1 MLFNTITFP
10 PQGTKNFYANDIS
23 NILVNNVISNNVYE
37 NQIKQSRNLIIVAG
51 DVSNNEASLAY
62 SHEGF
67 YWLSISGSADIFN
80 YRANTV
86 KCNGDKWV
94 AVGVSNNTI
103 AFSEDGYKWH
113 GLGKYYLDIEGI
125 CIESGYDE
133 DDNKL
138 WVAGGEGTYNLV
150 YSYDGFNWT
159 TLGDNIFSTKCN
171 TVLWNGYM
179 WIAGG
184 EGTNTLAYSYDGI
197 NWTGLGTILETCNTV
212 SWNGHMWFIGGR
224 CTSPT
229 ASYDRLAYS
238 YDGINWTSVPLCS
251 AITYSMFCG

>member
-1 MLFNTITFP
+1 MMLQIIYYYYSIDLINWNKVEDISNILGSTCKNVVYNGTQFIASGSKGVAYSNDGIEWFN
-10 PQGTKNFYANDIS
+10 GNDIS
-23 NILVNNVISNNVYE
+23 NILVNSVISNNVYE

-80 YRANTV
+80 YRANAV

-113 GLGKYYLDIEGI
+113 GLGKYYLNTEGI

-133 DDNKL
+133 NDNKL
-138 WVAGGEGTYNLV
+138 WVAG
-150 YSYDGFNWT
+150 
-159 TLGDNIFSTKCN
+159 
-171 TVLWNGYM
+171 
-179 WIAGG
+179 
-184 EGTNTLAYSYDGI
+184 
-197 NWTGLGTILETCNTV
+197 
-212 SWNGHMWFIGGR
+212 R
-224 CTSPT
+224 
-229 ASYDRLAYS
+229 
-238 YDGINWTSVPLCS
+238 
-251 AITYSMFCG
+251 